1 MIPRHFLAT
10 LAALAVLAGPA
21 SAQTQAPAATPT
33 AAQGSSSVA
42 ATPGGQGFTV
52 PPYTCVAPKYPSKD
66 SVTQLRAEA
75 YNKAVEAFNKEYK
88 AYADCVKNYVENS
101 KQWVKEIADA
111 GNKAIDEWN
120 KYQAMVKDQM
130 EAEKK

>member
-1 MIPRHFLAT
+1 MIPRHSLAT
-10 LAALAVLAGPA
+10 LAALAVLAGP
-21 SAQTQAPAATPT
+21 SLAQTQAPAATPT
-33 AAQGSSSVA
+33 AAESPSSVA

-52 PPYTCVAPKYPSKD
+52 PPYTCVAPKYPSKE
-66 SVTQLRAEA
+66 STTQLRAEA

-88 AYADCVKNYVENS
+88 TYAECVKSYVENS

-111 GNKAIDEWN
+111 GNKAIDEYN
-120 KYQAMVKDQM
+120 KYAAMIKEQV

>member
-1 MIPRHFLAT
+1 MIPRHS
-10 LAALAVLAGPA
+10 LAALAALAILTGPA
-21 SAQTQAPAATPT
+21 LAQTQSPAATPT
-33 AAQGSSSVA
+33 TAQAPSSVA

-52 PPYTCVAPKYPSKD
+52 PPYTCVAPKYPSRE

-88 AYADCVKNYVENS
+88 NYADCVKSYVENS

-111 GNKAIDEWN
+111 GNKAIDEYN
-120 KYQAMVKDQM
+120 KYAAAIKDQM